1 MLVRAVLGEAVLAVG
16 WAGSVGLVRARL
28 RELGCYVFVCLFV
41 VGCFFFSC
49 FFNHISPFSM
59 FQVDASFDP
68 EDAKKVLHWI
78 QAATGQQFP
87 IEESNERYKVMENFY
102 KTLKDGRLLC
112 L

>member
-1 MLVRAVLGEAVLAVG
+1 
-16 WAGSVGLVRARL
+16 
-28 RELGCYVFVCLFV
+28 
-41 VGCFFFSC
+41 
-49 FFNHISPFSM
+49 M

>member
-1 MLVRAVLGEAVLAVG
+1 MLGEAVLAVG

-28 RELGCYVFVCLFV
+28 RELGCFVFVCLFV
-41 VGCFFFSC
+41 VGCFLFCFFPF

-59 FQVDASFDP
+59 FQVDANFDP
-68 EDAKKVLHWI
+68 EDAKKVLYWI
-78 QAATGQQFP
+78 QAATGQQFA

>member
-1 MLVRAVLGEAVLAVG
+1 
-16 WAGSVGLVRARL
+16 
-28 RELGCYVFVCLFV
+28 
-41 VGCFFFSC
+41 
-49 FFNHISPFSM
+49 M

-68 EDAKKVLHWI
+68 EDAKKVLYWI

-112 L
+112 LWVDGLQVLLSSWVTHSLGWLSDQVQCWLDTLCRSQVTWSNAD